1 MSDDIFDAMNDE
13 DDEESRYSLDAE
25 KSSPDA
31 ALYSGDDDGDDED
44 ARYSLNAEKSS
55 LDAVFSS
62 SDEEDEV
69 PVPNTPASSA
79 PEASSVDNTPASSAP
94 EASSVDNT
102 PASSQTTNSETSQ
115 PSEPRQVSTGKTALD
130 KAFVAIRQG
139 IEPEWTSATEFDNL
153 LAACIYKKK
162 STPTGLNSSLAMIKL
177 SSIDP
182 SPLDAMIITSKTAFA
197 SFRQLMDLSSN
208 QKATDDAAI
217 SWLFALASFIA
228 GTKLVKGAYKTAYRA
243 VLGIEEK
250 LTDFDILWR
259 SPEVQSRLVES
270 AIDNPYQVLRQV
282 YANCIQRTV
291 PPVGVLS
298 YKGDDIYLDTPEK
311 SIPAS
316 SIMGSTDFNAIIRE
330 LFLVGGNYGAWN
342 MSKKLFEPNKTF
354 EKNFHCVCSSGCIPD
369 IYEDVLYS
377 KEFSILEAGTFIGKT
392 EEDIE
397 VLNRRLKNL
406 LKSLF
411 YTFCYTQLGETA
423 GLTALKAIK
432 TSTGIPETLE
442 QVINAF
448 QDRLLEFYILIEA
461 PSEQGVLELQYSM
474 PSRAD
479 KNGSNVVANTRSEKI
494 ISTLRANVNLANN
507 ADSSKLAY
515 RGLSELYFG
524 QSHGISYSSKVS
536 YRVYSV
542 IATLDAKFY
551 ALAPSFAYKPVKAYI
566 SQGKS
571 FDYHNVLIGKSLA
584 NTDVFLNLSKYK
596 AVSLYAAS
604 RSGKGVMTLS
614 ILCSLLASK
623 NVFFTYGDFKPEM
636 STVFWNLTKS
646 YRQKFPDLDTKFL
659 ACEFR
664 TDPATA
670 GGTNPNMKFYR
681 AAGISSIPYK
691 KSWTSSQ
698 LNPSMSKF
706 KKYFGLTDSEFN
718 TLTSS
723 TYNLF
728 GVLGYMKY
736 IQLLYFCV
744 NSPDWGDADLV
755 GVLDEYTALSGCN
768 KFLYNPNGLLFTI
781 RKRFD
786 DELKTLEA
794 EKKSLAK
801 KGEDI
806 SEKQAEINKLGEK
819 KDRWGIYF
827 LSLTGTA
834 LLAGQTSLS
843 KAIADRERQLTSAV
857 SHLHFFT
864 IGQEYYSD
872 IHTMP
877 QGVRKDDTPSEDF
890 FSGFNRTFL
899 RTSAC
904 LRLQGNIPSGHSEDI
919 SDLQS
924 DPSFWNSPDVQASL
938 VGYEDKAYI
947 HEDGT
952 KAPSGYWYVKG
963 MKDDTLPAVCKSY
976 MILNQN
982 DYGTS
987 DGCVDGMIKR
997 LKAQDDALA
1006 DKVLKQE
1013 ILENDKPVPEVG
1025 FEALATYVGTKG
1037 NPENTTELRSFVKNY
1052 GEGYKH
1058 LWKIFSTSPI
1068 CSQFGYTSLE
1078 DFIYD
1083 FDPEHFVVDIFEAP
1097 KNATPVFN
1105 TTPEQATGQE
1115 NMFDF
1120 ENASGFSQTD
1130 AGFNAAFDNSQEN
1143 ASGSGQAETGF
1154 RQTGMPDNRGTSG
1167 SSQTEPT
1174 GDSSASGF
1182 SQTETPPTATAP
1194 WKPADRPDMSSTQT
1208 MTAFAPAFEQELPV
1222 QMGDNPFAVY
1232 TKGGT
1237 VSNSLLR
1244 ENFTGILFKYITQ
1257 AFGGLDAITE
1267 FTIQNNVI
1275 ILNKTPFTPKLPE
1288 DIVATAPFSVQ
1299 AQLAQGELAQV
1310 FHFSYLKKL
1319 RNLLSISIDN
1329 QSLAD
1334 GFFWS
1339 DTIIQPYKINKIRKH
1354 WKKLQK
1360 FTVAGTDYIA
1370 KLADDEMQCSQA
1382 EQQAILEK
1390 RQADLD
1396 NFSRLKDTGR
1406 NVAGAFATAIG
1417 LEPSSA
1423 DRHPI
1428 LQRIGRSRPM
1438 RALRTGVGFTAAAY
1452 GASLLIG
1459 LANPFLLIGGLFAAG
1474 SYIASRK
1481 SHKSE

>member
-13 DDEESRYSLDAE
+13 DEEYVEEEYAS
-25 KSSPDA
+25 
-31 ALYSGDDDGDDED
+31 DDDALFTDDED
-44 ARYSLNAEKSS
+44 
-55 LDAVFSS
+55 
-62 SDEEDEV
+62 EDIEYES
-69 PVPNTPASSA
+69 PVSNTQDYGSES
-79 PEASSVDNTPASSAP
+79 ETP
-94 EASSVDNT
+94 VH
-102 PASSQTTNSETSQ
+102 SQTSNSETSQ
-115 PSEPRQVSTGKTALD
+115 SSTQRQISTGKTALD
-130 KAFVAIRQG
+130 EAFVAIQRG
-139 IEPEWTSATEFDNL
+139 LKPEWTPATEFDNL
-153 LAACIYKKK
+153 LAACIVKKK
-162 STPTGLNSSLAMIKL
+162 GTSAGLNSSLAMVEM
-177 SSIDP
+177 P
-182 SPLDAMIITSKTAFA
+182 SLDSKIIESKTAFA
-197 SFRQLMDLSSN
+197 SFRQLMGLPSN
-208 QKATDDAAI
+208 PNATDDAAI
-217 SWLFALASFIA
+217 DWLFALATTLS
-228 GTKLVKGAYKTAYRA
+228 GTALVKGDYKTAYNA
-243 VLGIEEK
+243 VLGIK
-250 LTDFDILWR
+250 KALDDFDTLWQ

-270 AIDNPYQVLRQV
+270 AIDNPYQVLKQV

-291 PPVGVLS
+291 PPVGVLVANGS
-298 YKGDDIYLDTPEK
+298 EIYFATPTNFV
-311 SIPAS
+311 PAS
-316 SIMGSTDFNAIIRE
+316 AVMGNTDFAAIIRE
-330 LFLVGGNYGAWN
+330 LFLLGGNYGAWN
-342 MSKKLFEPNKTF
+342 MSDKLFVPNKTF
-354 EKNFHCVCSSGCIPD
+354 EANFHCVCSSGCIPD
-369 IYEDVLYS
+369 IYEEVLYN
-377 KEFSILEAGTFIGKT
+377 KEFPTLKAGTFIGKT
-392 EEDIE
+392 NADIE

-411 YTFCYTQLGETA
+411 YTFCYTQLGATN
-423 GLTALKAIK
+423 GLMALKAIK
-432 TSTGIPETLE
+432 TSTGIPRALE

-461 PSEQGVLELQYSM
+461 PSEQGVLEFQYSM
-474 PSRAD
+474 PSRVN
-479 KNGSNVVANTRSEKI
+479 KNGSNVVANTRSERI
-494 ISTLRANVNLANN
+494 ISTLRANVSLANN

-670 GGTNPNMKFYR
+670 GEANPNMKFYK
-681 AAGISSIPYK
+681 AAGISAIPYK
-691 KSWTSSQ
+691 KSWTLPQ

-706 KKYFGLTDSEFN
+706 KEYFDISDNEFN

-768 KFLYNPNGLLFTI
+768 KFLYSANGLLVTI
-781 RKRFD
+781 RKRFED
-786 DELKTLEA
+786 KAKTLEA
-794 EKKSLAK
+794 EKKSLEK
-801 KGEDI
+801 KGEDT
-806 SEKQAEINKLGEK
+806 SAKQAEIDKLTEQKEK
-819 KDRWGIYF
+819 WGIYF
-827 LSLTGTA
+827 VPRPAIAYLTG
-834 LLAGQTSLS
+834 QPSLS

-857 SHLHFFT
+857 PHLHFFT
-864 IGQEYYSD
+864 IGQEYHND
-872 IHTMP
+872 IYGTP
-877 QGVRKDDTPSEDF
+877 QGVKEDGTSEDF

-924 DPSFWNSPDVQASL
+924 DSSFWNSPDVQASL

-1037 NPENTTELRSFVKNY
+1037 NPENTTELHSFVKNY

-1097 KNATPVFN
+1097 KNASPVFTDTQN
-1105 TTPEQATGQE
+1105 TFFSTTPEQTQATGQE
-1115 NMFDF
+1115 NMFGF
-1120 ENASGFSQTD
+1120 ENASGFIDTS
-1130 AGFNAAFDNSQEN
+1130 GFSIAFDNSQAN
-1143 ASGSGQAETGF
+1143 ASGSN
-1154 RQTGMPDNRGTSG
+1154 QTEMPDNRGTSG
-1167 SSQTEPT
+1167 SSQIEPT

-1329 QSLAD
+1329 QSLVD

-1438 RALRTGVGFTAAAY
+1438 KALRTGVGFTAAAY